1 MSVREQL
8 DTIAQQRILIL
19 DGATGSL
26 IQAQRLEEADYRGK
40 EFASHPS
47 PLAGCNDLLCL
58 TRPELIVSI
67 HEAYLE
73 AGADIISTCSF
84 NATSVSLADYGLGE
98 RAYDISRAAAGLARQ
113 AADKHA
119 SPAKP
124 RFVAG
129 SMGPTAK
136 SLSISPD
143 IDDPGKRS
151 VSWEELEGAYYDN
164 ARGLADGGADIL
176 LIETVFD
183 TLNAKAALFAVSRLC
198 EERTIDIPVMI
209 SATVSDASGRLLAG
223 QTLEAFV
230 VSVLHGRPWSL
241 GLNCSLG
248 AEKMLPHLE
257 ALAAVSPVWTSC
269 YPNAGL
275 PDKFGG
281 YREGP
286 KETAGFVSRFFEKG
300 LVNIAGGCCGT
311 TPEHIAEIARL
322 AESHAPRKPPLDSPL
337 RSFFAGLEVLDP
349 GRGFVDVGERTNVAG
364 SRKFLRLVK
373 EGSWEQALDIARAMA
388 DEGVGIIDVCMDDAL
403 LDPKASMIRFLNLG
417 LSDPGIARLPVM
429 IDSSSWEVLE
439 AALKCVQGKGI
450 VNSISLKEGE
460 AEFLRRAALVRR
472 YGAAVVVMLFDERG
486 QAASYE
492 RRVEVARRS
501 YRLLLGAG
509 FSPSDIV
516 FDPNV
521 LSIATGI
528 SAHDRY
534 ALDFIRA
541 CSWIREHCPGVR
553 VSAGL
558 SNLSF
563 SFRGSETVRR
573 AMHAVFLK
581 HAVEAGLSMAIL
593 NPAGLVSYEE
603 IAPELRGAA
612 EDAVLCRGE
621 NPSEKLIAFAL
632 EEQAAGEEGPLRA
645 GGLRREGD
653 SRREDR
659 LRWREGSAEERIRYA
674 LLQGVDTFVEEDVL
688 ELKKTSSAL
697 EVVEGPLMNAM
708 GEVGRRFGEG
718 KMFLPQVIRSARVMK
733 KAVAVLEPFMRE
745 EKTGR
750 EAGKIVLATVKGDV
764 HDIGKNIVGVVMG
777 CNGYNVIDL
786 GVMVPCETI
795 LEAAEK
801 EKADF
806 IGLSGLITPS
816 LEEMIRVAG
825 EMERRRFSI
834 PLLIG
839 GAAASEAHTALRIA
853 PAYSGPVV
861 YVRDAGESPGVLH
874 ALFSEEKPRFLT
886 KLNRRYE
893 EARRRHGTITEQR
906 SFLDLEEAR
915 GRRLVTDWEKFRPP
929 VPEHKGPVY
938 YDDYPPE
945 DLVPRIDWDEFYRFW
960 NTETSRPEKAK
971 LREDAETMLE
981 RIVSRKLLR
990 LRGALGFFPAFSDGD
1005 DVVVSGSGG
1014 SGRFCFLRNQKTKAP
1029 GIPNLCL
1036 ADYVPPRSAGPG
1048 WIGLFALSSGFGL
1061 DKAAAAYR
1069 ERGDD
1074 YGALLLG
1081 SVADRLAEAFA
1092 EDIHRRLETELWK
1105 LPPGVYKIIRPA
1117 FGYPACPDHH
1127 DKKLCLDLLDAEKR
1141 IGLSLSESAMIIPA
1155 QSLCGMLFAHPKAA
1169 YFGTGEIAEDQIN
1182 DWARRKGISPEE
1194 ARRRTGWI

>member
-1 MSVREQL
+1 MVYFDMSVREQL
-8 DTIAQQRILIL
+8 NCIAEQRILIL

-26 IQAQRLEEADYRGK
+26 IQTHHLEEADYRGK
-40 EFASHPS
+40 EFASHPV

-58 TRPELIVSI
+58 TRPELIGSI
-67 HEAYLE
+67 HEAYLK

-98 RAYDISRAAAGLARQ
+98 RAYDISRAAARLARK
-113 AADKHA
+113 AADRYSSA
-119 SPAKP
+119 AKP
-124 RFVAG
+124 RFAAG
-129 SMGPTAK
+129 SMGPTPK

-151 VSWEELEGAYYDN
+151 VTWDELEAAYYDN

-183 TLNAKAALFAVSRLC
+183 TLNAKAALFAVSRLR
-198 EERTIDIPVMI
+198 EERNIDIPVMI

-223 QTLEAFV
+223 QTLEAFA
-230 VSVLHGRPWSL
+230 VSILHGRPWSL

-275 PDKFGG
+275 PDKFGA
-281 YREGP
+281 YRESP
-286 KETAGFVSRFFEKG
+286 SETAGFIRFFFEKG

-311 TPEHIAEIARL
+311 NPEHIAEIARL
-322 AESHAPRKPPLDSPL
+322 AESYPPRKPPKDSRL
-337 RSFFAGLEVLDP
+337 HRFFAGLEVLDP
-349 GRGFVDVGERTNVAG
+349 DKGFVDIGERTNVAG
-364 SRKFLRLVK
+364 SKKFLRLVK
-373 EGSWEQALDIARAMA
+373 ERSWEQALDIARAMA
-388 DEGVGIIDVCMDDAL
+388 DEGAGVIDVCMDDAL

-429 IDSSSWEVLE
+429 ADSSSWDVLE
-439 AALKCVQGKGI
+439 AALKCIQGKGI

-460 AEFLRRAALVRR
+460 AECLRRALLIRR
-472 YGAAVVVMLFDERG
+472 YGAAVVVMLFDEQG

-492 RRVEVARRS
+492 RRVEVAGRS
-501 YRLLLGAG
+501 CALLCGAG
-509 FSPSDIV
+509 FPPSDII

-521 LSIATGI
+521 LSIATGM
-528 SAHDRY
+528 SEHDRY
-534 ALDFIRA
+534 ALDFIRT
-541 CSWIREHCPGVR
+541 CSWIRERCPGVR
-553 VSAGL
+553 ISAGV

-563 SFRGSETVRR
+563 SFRGNETVRR

-581 HAVEAGLSMAIL
+581 YAVEAGLSMAIL
-593 NPAGLVSYEE
+593 NPAGLLSYEE

-621 NPSEKLIAFAL
+621 NPSEKLIAIAL
-632 EEQAAGEEGPLRA
+632 REQAGGD
-645 GGLRREGD
+645 GLREGMQK
-653 SRREDR
+653 EDR
-659 LRWREGSAEERIRYA
+659 LQWRKSSAEERIRYA
-674 LLQGVDTFVEEDVL
+674 LLQGVDTFIEQDVL
-688 ELKKTSSAL
+688 EQKKSMSAL
-697 EVVEGPLMNAM
+697 EVVEGPLMGGM
-708 GEVGRRFGEG
+708 EEVGKRFGEG

-764 HDIGKNIVGVVMG
+764 HDIGKNIVGVVVG
-777 CNGYNVIDL
+777 CNGYRVIDL
-786 GVMVPCETI
+786 GVMVPRETI
-795 LEAAEK
+795 LEAAER

-816 LEEMIRVAG
+816 LEEMIRVAE

-839 GAAASEAHTALRIA
+839 GAATSAAHTALRIA

-861 YVRDAGESPGVLH
+861 YVRDAGESAGVLH
-874 ALFSEEKPRFLT
+874 ALFSPEKPRFLKKIEQLYAELRSRHET
-886 KLNRRYE
+886 ITENRVFLSLE
-893 EARRRHGTITEQR
+893 EARRN
-906 SFLDLEEAR
+906 
-915 GRRLVTDWEKFRPP
+915 RLVTDWKQLLL
-929 VPEHKGPVY
+929 PEPKVKGPVY
-938 YDDYPPE
+938 YDDYPLE
-945 DLVPRIDWDEFYRFW
+945 SLVPLIDWEEFYRFW
-960 NTETSRPEKAK
+960 NSEKSRPEQAK
-971 LREDAETMLE
+971 LREDAQTMLA
-981 RIVSRKLLR
+981 RIASRGLLH
-990 LRGALGFFPAFSDGD
+990 LRGAAGLFPAFSGGD
-1005 DVVVSGSGG
+1005 DVVVSG

-1029 GIPNLCL
+1029 GIPNFCL
-1036 ADYVPPRSAGPG
+1036 ADYVPPRNSGPG

-1061 DKAAAAYR
+1061 DEAAARYK
-1069 ERGDD
+1069 EQGDD

-1092 EDIHRRLETELWK
+1092 EELERRVEGELWK
-1105 LPPGVYKIIRPA
+1105 LPAGVCKIIRPA

-1141 IGLSLSESAMIIPA
+1141 IGLSLSDSAMIIPA
-1155 QSLCGMLFAHPKAA
+1155 QSLCGMLFAHPKAV
-1169 YFGTGEIAEDQIN
+1169 YFGTGEIAEDQIE